1 MLSDGFIVFVL
12 ACCGAWFAA
21 TIYGIVILFH
31 GLCDRDRRETRRGAV
46 WLFAPYG
53 GLTAVAWGF
62 GGAELASELL
72 TSVVTGVYVCM
83 VLAVVVLVAVTDLRD
98 PSPDGPPARYNEVK
112 RML

>member
-31 GLCDRDRRETRRGAV
+31 ELRDRDRRETRRGAI
-46 WLFAPYG
+46 WLLSPYG
-53 GLTAVAWGF
+53 ALTALACGF
-62 GGAELASELL
+62 GGAELAGELL
-72 TSVVTGVYVCM
+72 TSFVTGVYVCI

-98 PSPDGPPARYNEVK
+98 ASPDGSPTRYNETK